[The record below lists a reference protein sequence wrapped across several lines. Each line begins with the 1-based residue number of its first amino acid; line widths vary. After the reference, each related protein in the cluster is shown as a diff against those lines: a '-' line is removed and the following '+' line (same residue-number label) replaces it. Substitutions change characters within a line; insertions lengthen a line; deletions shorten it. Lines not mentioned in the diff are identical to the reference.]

1 MGYDEKPKVEVALKE
16 NYKKKCR
23 VIHHYAV
30 KYG

>member
-1 MGYDEKPKVEVALKE
+1 MGYDEKPKVGVALKE
-16 NYKKKCR
+16 NYKKCR